1 MEFVLQVGDLPLPSK
16 RGADAGKIMEKMT
29 VGCVKMKN
37 RNPTHN
43 RNKGWF

>member
-16 RGADAGKIMEKMT
+16 QGADAGKILEKMT
-29 VGCVKMKN
+29 VERVKMKN
-37 RNPTHN
+37 RNSTHH